1 QVNDTDHTHAIYT
14 RLARGPQGSGGE
26 LLCHRIEQECRVGPL
41 ELNREA
47 ILRTSTDL
55 NTQRVLYSDNNGYQ
69 MQRRTYRNYANN
81 SVSRNYYPMAQ
92 AAFIQD
98 RGSRLVLLSE
108 RAHGVSSQRSGQVE
122 VMLHRRLWN
131 NFDWALWDNL
141 TLNDTTVVRPVLW
154 LLLGPRTLTAGL
166 RQRSGLALRHRPVV
180 LLRELNE
187 TAQDGPGPQ
196 QQEAVTL
203 PPSLHLQTL
212 SIPGWNY
219 SSNHTEHLWNLR
231 KETAQDGPGPQ
242 QQEAVTLP
250 PSLHLQTLSIPGW
263 NYSSNHTE
271 HLWNLRKGYRHH
283 RHLHRVISTVL
294 LLVFIV
300 ITSVIIISS

>member
-1 QVNDTDHTHAIYT
+1 
-14 RLARGPQGSGGE
+14 
-26 LLCHRIEQECRVGPL
+26 
-41 ELNREA
+41 
-47 ILRTSTDL
+47 
-55 NTQRVLYSDNNGYQ
+55 

-231 KETAQDGPGPQ
+231 KGHPRKAKADLRRVLLRLHHLYEVGEHPVLSQPVTVNLQVTCPHLASRPQVTESAPCPPADAHRETNPSATVLTRMPLGTKEGGSVSGGQGG
-242 QQEAVTLP
+242 ATP
-250 PSLHLQTLSIPGW
+250 PSLRTSGLSVMTTCLHFGCFTFI
-263 NYSSNHTE
+263 
-271 HLWNLRKGYRHH
+271 LVVNLFTQH
-283 RHLHRVISTVL
+283 RCYLCDQKTQ
-294 LLVFIV
+294 
-300 ITSVIIISS
+300 